1 MVWFKDTNVDAA
13 EIATTYRTPDQGV
26 SAKSNSNIA
35 LNDYRKMTP
44 TRGGSLTTGNG
55 VIVPSGTTINYEDF
69 VDTGGITP
77 ATNTYSTGSSKGLQS
92 FSLNGAF
99 DAAGA
104 GIARSDNSQTSQGH
118 FRLGAQTGAADLR
131 GVGGFAS
138 PSTFTYTISGMGI
151 NAGSLSG
158 TMWFIVNASGYQ
170 ASAPAESSWST
181 IRVRTLYP
189 GGSTTSGSFTFY
201 NSTASFNRSDGWTS
215 SVSGTRRIWQASYS
229 QFGGTYSTSAGYV
242 GIYPCT
248 VEFL

>member
-1 MVWFKDTNVDAA
+1 MAWFKDTNVDFA
-13 EIATTYRTPDQGV
+13 EMATVYRTPDQGV
-26 SAKSNSNIA
+26 SAKSNSNIKI
-35 LNDYRKMTP
+35 NDYRKMTP
-44 TRGGSLTTGNG
+44 QANGSNNTLTTAA
-55 VIVPSGTTINYEDF
+55 TQTLRADDF
-69 VDTGGITP
+69 ADTGGITP
-77 ATNTYSTGSSKGLQS
+77 VTNTYSTGSSKGLQS

-118 FRLGAQTGAADLR
+118 FRLGAQTGSAHIS
-131 GVGGFAS
+131 GVGGFAT
-138 PSTFTYTISGMGI
+138 PSTFGYYISGIGI

-170 ASAPAESSWST
+170 ASAPAENSWT
-181 IRVRTLYP
+181 TLRIRTLYP
-189 GGSTTSGSFTFY
+189 GGSQTTGQFTSY
-201 NSTASFNRSDGWTS
+201 NFTNSFNRADGWTS

-229 QFGGTYSTSAGYV
+229 QFGGTYTTSSGYV

>member
-1 MVWFKDTNVDAA
+1 MAWFKGTNVDAA
-13 EIATTYRTPDQGV
+13 EIATVYRTPDQGV

-35 LNDYRKMTP
+35 VNDYRKMTP
-44 TRGGSLTTGNG
+44 LLNQGTGNSA
-55 VIVPSGTTINYEDF
+55 VVVPSGSTIQYQDF
-69 VDTGGITP
+69 ADTGGLTP

-118 FRLGAQTGAADLR
+118 FRLGAQTGSAHIS
-131 GVGGFAS
+131 GVGGFAT
-138 PSTFTYTISGMGI
+138 PSTFGYYISGIGI

-170 ASAPAESSWST
+170 ASAPAENSWT
-181 IRVRTLYP
+181 TLRIRTLYP
-189 GGSTTSGSFTFY
+189 GGSQTTGQFTSY
-201 NSTASFNRSDGWTS
+201 NFTNSFNRADGWTS
-215 SVSGTRRIWQASYS
+215 SVSGTRRIWQAGYS
-229 QFGGTYSTSAGYV
+229 QFGGTYSSSVGYV

-248 VEFL
+248 VEII